1 MFFSVCMLVGWP
13 RRQNVLFRVY
23 VSELAQETEC
33 SFPCARD
40 DACDTASGGDC
51 FVSGVGSC
59 GKCDDGS
66 VIQ

>member
-1 MFFSVCMLVGWP
+1 MFFSLCMLVSWP
-13 RRQNVLFRVY
+13 RRQNVLFPVY
-23 VSELAQETEC
+23 VSGLAQETEF

-40 DACDTASGGDC
+40 DACDTASSDDC

>member
-1 MFFSVCMLVGWP
+1 MLVSWL
-13 RRQNVLFRVY
+13 RRQCFLFPVS
-23 VSELAQETEC
+23 VSELAQETEF

-40 DACDTASGGDC
+40 YACDTASSGDC

-59 GKCDDGS
+59 KCNDGS

>member
-1 MFFSVCMLVGWP
+1 MLVGWL
-13 RRQNVLFRVY
+13 RRQCFLFPVC
-23 VSELAQETEC
+23 VSGLAQETEC